1 MEGKG
6 GEVVTRYPYENVRM
20 DHLLS
25 REHIAIPERQY
36 LQTGLHAANSRPT
49 SHLRCP
55 REQHPVL
62 RARPRTR
69 TLRAA

>member
-1 MEGKG
+1 
-6 GEVVTRYPYENVRM
+6 M

-25 REHIAIPERQY
+25 REHIAIPERQTF
-36 LQTGLHAANSRPT
+36 QTGLHAANSRPA
-49 SHLRCP
+49 SHLRYP